1 MGEFKPCIRDIARA
15 LKKGYPLNMSYK
27 LYDRRGKSCM
37 NLNCFQEA
45 VQDFSK
51 AQELARQH
59 LGSDDPKLQTFVKEM
74 DRALQSCS
82 SKANKSQPLDLE
94 QKSLPMLTGKN
105 LSMPA
110 LSQAVKIQYSPEVAQ
125 FLTINNLAKDSYKL
139 CHSGSNRLWFLPP
152 RVTILKRPGIWNSL
166 ANNDLLMLNECSL
179 TTTIIKSCDCRHFC
193 LGNMIL
199 FTNPG
204 LDNFPSLHMFP

>member
-1 MGEFKPCIRDIARA
+1 
-15 LKKGYPLNMSYK
+15 MSYK

-59 LGSDDPKLQTFVKEM
+59 LGSDDPKLQAFVKEM

-125 FLTINNLAKDSYKL
+125 FLTKYKQF
-139 CHSGSNRLWFLPP
+139 SKRFLQIVSQWQQQIVVPASKGHDFETP
-152 RVTILKRPGIWNSL
+152 WHL
-166 ANNDLLMLNECSL
+166 EF
-179 TTTIIKSCDCRHFC
+179 SC
-193 LGNMIL
+193 
-199 FTNPG
+199 
-204 LDNFPSLHMFP
+204 